1 MKEIYYPDEDS
12 YLLSEV
18 LRKRIPSLLS
28 KNKNLKFLEIG
39 CGSGIQ
45 LLTLKSLGAE
55 NIFGVDINEKAV
67 EHCKKLG
74 FNSVVSD
81 LFQAFERKVTRRFV
95 AMRMPIACPRFDII
109 VFNPPYL
116 PFDSREPK
124 NSRIATTG
132 GKEGSEIINEFLKQ
146 SKEHLAKNSKIFLV
160 SSSLTKGINFRRFK
174 KKTVGKKKIFF
185 EELRVWELS

>member
-1 MKEIYYPDEDS
+1 MKEIYSPDEDS

-95 AMRMPIACPRFDII
+95 AMRMLIVCPC
-109 VFNPPYL
+109 
-116 PFDSREPK
+116 
-124 NSRIATTG
+124 
-132 GKEGSEIINEFLKQ
+132 
-146 SKEHLAKNSKIFLV
+146 
-160 SSSLTKGINFRRFK
+160 
-174 KKTVGKKKIFF
+174 
-185 EELRVWELS
+185 